1 MLKPENIAI
10 IGGGA
15 IGTAFSE
22 ELIIKYPNSK
32 INIFSR
38 KSVSKIKTNMHTGF
52 GKFFGK
58 LPKIMK
64 NRRPRQSA
72 ILERFGVDF

>member
-15 IGTAFSE
+15 IGTAFAE
-22 ELIIKYPNSK
+22 ELIIKYPDSK

-38 KSVSKIKTNMHTGF
+38 KSVNS
-52 GKFFGK
+52 FFK
-58 LPKIMK
+58 S
-64 NRRPRQSA
+64 N
-72 ILERFGVDF
+72 VDRWEVQLYRLFLHLRAAKVSG